1 MSGQP
6 VARDR
11 LSPQHFGNMLLPD
24 LAAHGVADAE
34 PRLVDD
40 ERVLLPNVKIVTED
54 AIDAQPLDELIGR
67 QIVGIRDDESERRI
81 ELEGT
86 AHRSDLGIKLS
97 LALFAV
103 PKSRRAAG
111 IFVAA
116 GRTARDIQRV
126 ADHLLRRMVV
136 VPALRQIGLP
146 LASQVFDAQTLL
158 GLHRHR
164 PHLVCETTI
173 LKAKTHK
180 HR

>member
-1 MSGQP
+1 
-6 VARDR
+6 
-11 LSPQHFGNMLLPD
+11 MLLPD

-103 PKSRRAAG
+103 PKSRRAPFPG
-111 IFVAA
+111 VSVAS
-116 GRTARDIQRV
+116 GARRS
-126 ADHLLRRMVV
+126 L
-136 VPALRQIGLP
+136 
-146 LASQVFDAQTLL
+146 S
-158 GLHRHR
+158 
-164 PHLVCETTI
+164 
-173 LKAKTHK
+173 
-180 HR
+180 